1 MSRLS
6 LRTIADAPDE
16 IKGALKAAE
25 KTNGLLSNLLPVG
38 RRNLLRTLTTV
49 GVAAAATAGSYRP
62 AAAETATSNRG
73 KRQSRYQANS
83 AEVKTF
89 YRVNSYPAN

>member
-6 LRTIADAPDE
+6 LRTIVDAPDE
-16 IKGALKAAE
+16 IKRSPKAAE
-25 KTNGLLSNLLPVG
+25 KTSGFVSNLLPVG
-38 RRNLLRTLTTV
+38 RRDLLRTLTTV

-89 YRVNSYPAN
+89 YRVNSYPAH

>member
-1 MSRLS
+1 MPRLP

-16 IKGALKAAE
+16 IKRALKTAD
-25 KTNGLLSNLLPVG
+25 KTNGFLSNLLPVG
-38 RRNLLRTLTTV
+38 RRDLLRTLTTV
-49 GVAAAATAGSYRP
+49 GVAAVATAGSDRP

-73 KRQSRYQANS
+73 KRRSLYQANA

-89 YRVNSYPAN
+89 YRVNGYPAN